1 MASVT
6 RLSNSALRASLRSPA
21 FNGVAFNAS
30 RCYSAK
36 AQVSSIAAAQAHER
50 HLALL
55 KLNGFKA
62 EIDGMCE

>member
-6 RLSNSALRASLRSPA
+6 RLSNSALRASLRAPG

-36 AQVSSIAAAQAHER
+36 AQVSSTAAAQAH
-50 HLALL
+50 
-55 KLNGFKA
+55 GDIWPF
-62 EIDGMCE
+62 